1 MLDRY
6 VQAREVAR
14 ILGIKTG
21 TLARWRQKG
30 KGPKNWV
37 RMGRTSVAY
46 PLAEV
51 ERFLAEL
58 AAASASL
65 KKAG

>member
-1 MLDRY
+1 MQL

-21 TLARWRQKG
+21 TLAKWRHKG

-37 RMGRTSVAY
+37 RLGRTSVAY
-46 PLAEV
+46 PLSEV
-51 ERFLAEL
+51 EKFLRELQGAEQERVN
-58 AAASASL
+58 
-65 KKAG
+65 